1 MVLNYIWIAFIV
13 LAIVVSAI
21 SAMMGNAESMG
32 AVMDSMFS
40 SAKTGFEISIGLT
53 GVLALWLGFLKIA
66 ERSGVTDALAKLVS
80 PFFRRIF
87 PEIPKGHPVMG
98 TVFMNL
104 SANMLGLDNA
114 ATPLGLKAMEEMQE
128 LNKKKDTATNAMIMF
143 LVLNTSGLTLIPITV
158 MTYRAQFGAANPSD
172 VFLPILIATYF
183 SSLVG
188 LVVTAIVQKIN
199 LFKLEIMLV
208 LGGLTALIVGL
219 LFWLR
224 TVSPEQLTTISNL
237 ITYSLLLFIVGS
249 FVVTGAVKKVN
260 VYEAFIDGAK
270 EGFKVA
276 IGIIPYLIAI
286 LVAIGMFRASG
297 GMDFLLAGMVSFV
310 EWMGIDS
317 RFVDG
322 MPTAIMKPLSG
333 SGARGMML
341 DAMETHGADSFAGRL
356 SCTLQGATDTT
367 FYILAL
373 YFGSVKITKMRHAL
387 PCGLLA
393 DLAGIVAAILV
404 CYLFFG

>member
-1 MVLNYIWIAFIV
+1 MVLNYIWIAFIL
-13 LAIVVSAI
+13 LAIVASVISAI
-21 SAMMGNAESMG
+21 IGNSAPMGDVMNA
-32 AVMDSMFS
+32 MFS

-66 ERSGVTDALAKLVS
+66 ERSGVTDALARAVS

-87 PEIPKGHPVMG
+87 PEIPKDHPAMG
-98 TVFMNL
+98 TIFMNL

-114 ATPLGLKAMEEMQE
+114 ATPLGLKAMEELQT
-128 LNKKKDTATNAMIMF
+128 LNKQKDTATNAMIMF

-158 MTYRAQFGAANPSD
+158 MTYRAQFGAINPAD

-188 LVVTAIVQKIN
+188 LIGTAIVQKIN
-199 LFKLEIMLV
+199 LFKKEIIFV
-208 LGGLTALIVGL
+208 LGGLTALIIAL
-219 LFWLR
+219 LYGF
-224 TVSPEQLTTISNL
+224 TKVTPDTLTTISNL
-237 ITYSLLLFIVGS
+237 ITYSMLLLIVGA
-249 FVVTGAVKKVN
+249 FILCGAIKRVN
-260 VYEAFIDGAK
+260 VYEAFIEGAK
-270 EGFKVA
+270 EGFKIAV
-276 IGIIPYLIAI
+276 GIIPYLIAI

-297 GMDFLLAGMVSFV
+297 GMDFLLKGMAAFF
-310 EWMGIDS
+310 EWMGMDT
-317 RFVDG
+317 RFVDA

-341 DAMETHGADSFAGRL
+341 DAMGTHGADSFAGRL
-356 SCTLQGATDTT
+356 SCILQGATDTT

-393 DLAGIVAAILV
+393 DLAGILAAIFIS
-404 CYLFFG
+404 YLFFG